1 MAGHGRMRW
10 VVRIFVAGLI
20 PSGFAACGS
29 SNGGG
34 AGSNTVDNGGPSGPS
49 TPSPALAPNPSV
61 GGTVREG
68 EGAGG
73 PAMSPSGNDGSVPSA
88 GTGNEGV
95 MPTEL
100 DEGAGMQPE
109 QGGSEMT
116 GEEVTP
122 TPTVS
127 CPAGAT
133 LQAGDTTLTI
143 DVDGVERSFLV
154 HAPPSYDGTT
164 RMPVMLDFHGL
175 TGNSNGQRNLT
186 GFDDVADA
194 EGFIAIYPQ
203 GLPNENGQ
211 NAWNAGNC
219 CGSTSDDV
227 GFVRAIISTLQT
239 EACIDARRVYA
250 SGCSNGGGMSYRLAC
265 EAADVIAAVAP
276 VDFDCVVGG
285 ACDNCSP
292 SRPITTVQFRGTND
306 QLVPYDGNGGGFVGA
321 QQNFAIW
328 GEFNAC
334 TGDPAALQQSA
345 DGCESLPMCSAGAET
360 VLCTVQNG
368 THCGSYDSFDIAQV
382 AWDILQNHALP

>member
-1 MAGHGRMRW
+1 MASLHTSRW
-10 VVRIFVAGLI
+10 LVLTLSTALVPSSLAG
-20 PSGFAACGS
+20 CGS
-29 SNGGG
+29 SEDEAPG
-34 AGSNTVDNGGPSGPS
+34 AVMDNVAPSMLANPSGPA
-49 TPSPALAPNPSV
+49 PSGAGIANMTAAEPGSS
-61 GGTVREG
+61 GSEGTETVG
-68 EGAGG
+68 EGPPVASETPMDVMLDTPGET
-73 PAMSPSGNDGSVPSA
+73 PA
-88 GTGNEGV
+88 NEGSG
-95 MPTEL
+95 E
-100 DEGAGMQPE
+100 
-109 QGGSEMT
+109 
-116 GEEVTP
+116 EEVTP
-122 TPTVS
+122 PDAPCS
-127 CPAGAT
+127 ASAT
-133 LQAGDTTLTI
+133 LEAGETTLTI

-164 RMPVMLDFHGL
+164 RMPVVLDFHGL

-203 GLPNENGQ
+203 GLPNGNGQ

-227 GFVRAIISTLQT
+227 GFVRAIISTLQA

-285 ACDNCSP
+285 SCGNCSP
-292 SRPITTVQFRGTND
+292 ARPITTVQFRGTND
-306 QLVPYDGNGGGFVGA
+306 QLVPYNGNGGGFVGA

-328 GEFNAC
+328 GELNAC
-334 TGDPAALQQSA
+334 TGDAAALQQSA
-345 DGCESLPMCSAGAET
+345 DGCESLPMCGAGAET

-368 THCGSYDSFDIAQV
+368 THCGSYNSFDIAQV
-382 AWDILQNHALP
+382 AWNILQNHALP

>member
-1 MAGHGRMRW
+1 MAGHGRIRW

-20 PSGFAACGS
+20 PSGFAGCGS
-29 SNGGG
+29 SNDGG

-49 TPSPALAPNPSV
+49 TPSPALAPNPSM
-61 GGTVREG
+61 GGTVSEG

-143 DVDGVERSFLV
+143 DVSGVERSFILHV
-154 HAPPSYDGTT
+154 PPSYDGST
-164 RMPVMLDFHGL
+164 RVPLVFDFHGL
-175 TGNSNGQRNLT
+175 GGNANNQLNRTGW
-186 GFDDVADA
+186 DDVADE
-194 EGFIAIYPQ
+194 EGFIAVYPQ
-203 GLPNENGQ
+203 GLPRAQDGNP
-211 NAWNAGNC
+211 AWNGGGC
-219 CGSTSDDV
+219 CTNGVGDDV
-227 GFVRAIISTLQT
+227 GFVRAMISRLQT
-239 EACIDARRVYA
+239 EACIDARRVFA
-250 SGCSNGGGMSYRLAC
+250 SGCSNGGAMSYRLAC

-285 ACDNCSP
+285 GCGNCSP
-292 SRPITTVQFRGTND
+292 SRPITEVQFRGTND
-306 QLVPYDGNGGGFVGA
+306 TAVPYGGANSGA
-321 QQNFAIW
+321 QANFANW
-328 GEFNAC
+328 GEINAC
-334 TGDPAALQQSA
+334 MGDAAPLQQSG
-345 DGCESLPMCSAGAET
+345 DGCEAFPSCGAGAET

-368 THCGSYDSFDIAQV
+368 THCGSYGSFDIARV
-382 AWDILQNHALP
+382 AWDILKNHPIP